1 VPKQE
6 LENEK
11 KYKNNKE
18 EILKKKNK
26 IETIN
31 NINIKNKEELKT
43 YNNIV
48 NKKKKIR
55 NNDFLLCTFFSSVL
69 LLCAITSFNLGT
81 ICSSVLLLSSIVFSL
96 SRKTN
101 IKKYKNK
108 IKGLK
113 YSLTISE
120 QELNK
125 ELNKLKELEQQASLI
140 NLNMPH
146 NEIMEINDKEELNRV
161 ERNIQLAYLYK
172 IRENIIKTKIKEQSI
187 DNYLNTIKFNN
198 DKLNEE
204 DKNIIL
210 NYANEKKKI
219 LQK

>member
-1 VPKQE
+1 
-6 LENEK
+6 
-11 KYKNNKE
+11 
-18 EILKKKNK
+18 
-26 IETIN
+26 
-31 NINIKNKEELKT
+31 
-43 YNNIV
+43 
-48 NKKKKIR
+48 
-55 NNDFLLCTFFSSVL
+55 
-69 LLCAITSFNLGT
+69 
-81 ICSSVLLLSSIVFSL
+81 
-96 SRKTN
+96 
-101 IKKYKNK
+101 
-108 IKGLK
+108 
-113 YSLTISE
+113 
-120 QELNK
+120 
-125 ELNKLKELEQQASLI
+125 
-140 NLNMPH
+140 MPH